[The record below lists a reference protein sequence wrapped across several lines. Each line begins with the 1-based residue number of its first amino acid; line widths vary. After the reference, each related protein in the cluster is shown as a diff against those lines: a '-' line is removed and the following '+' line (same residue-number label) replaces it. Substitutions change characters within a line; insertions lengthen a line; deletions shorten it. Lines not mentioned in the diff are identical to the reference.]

1 MGLWE
6 LGQGGWK
13 GLVNMLVSLKL
24 GSLSPPG
31 WGQTPGQDLHPGEE
45 RGGRLPEDQPRWRGG
60 ARGSGC
66 WEDGWGVEEG
76 VPQRPQAALKGKESI
91 CGREL

>member
-6 LGQGGWK
+6 LGQGWK

-60 ARGSGC
+60 ARGLWVLGGTGG
-66 WEDGWGVEEG
+66 GW
-76 VPQRPQAALKGKESI
+76 RKGFPSAP
-91 CGREL
+91 RLL